1 MGRAV
6 DVTAER
12 RRTYYRIEALPKDT
26 AEVAYQITLRNA
38 KSQDVTVDV
47 VERMMASGKFYS
59 SRCLTRRTPTGKRS
73 GRS

>member
-6 DVTAER
+6 DMTAKR
-12 RRTYYRIEALPKDT
+12 RRTYYRIQALPKDT

-47 VERMMASGKFYS
+47 VERMIGEWQI
-59 SRCLTRRTPTGKRS
+59 L
-73 GRS
+73 